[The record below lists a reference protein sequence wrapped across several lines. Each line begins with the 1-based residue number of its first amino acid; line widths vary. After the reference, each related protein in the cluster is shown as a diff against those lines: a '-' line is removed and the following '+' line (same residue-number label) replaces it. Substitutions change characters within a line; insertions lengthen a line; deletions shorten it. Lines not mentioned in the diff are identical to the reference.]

1 MSDSVAPPV
10 AETKPRPLW
19 QSLVRAAFG
28 VAGVVV
34 VVLLVR
40 SAGKEALLEAL
51 LPTLPWLPAL
61 LALDLLR
68 IGADAHATLLAYGD
82 RGAAIPRARLLR
94 AQLVANA
101 VTYLAPAGRTAA
113 EATKA
118 AMLARFTSWPE
129 ATAAAALMQALALF
143 GGAVISIPCVIAS
156 AMILGPTDRITLF
169 IGAQAIG
176 VFGTGLAVR
185 FASRSRGITNFLG
198 RKIRR
203 VEAAADD
210 FHRTSVESSLVP
222 PKPLVSV
229 TIGRTFQVAQ
239 YAILAH
245 AVGVD
250 VTLGRALLAQGVN
263 MVALA
268 VGVLVPGQIGATDGA
283 FALAADALHTTLPR
297 ALAIALVAH
306 VLQVIWIVIGTLT
319 PMVWPVREKK

>member
-1 MSDSVAPPV
+1 MTSDEKAPK
-10 AETKPRPLW
+10 TKRPLW
-19 QSLVRAAFG
+19 QSLVRAGFG

-34 VVLLVR
+34 LVLLVR

-51 LPTLPWLPAL
+51 TPTLPWLPAL
-61 LALDLLR
+61 LVLDFLR
-68 IGADAHATLLAYGD
+68 ILADAHATLLVYGP
-82 RGAAIPRARLLR
+82 RGAAIPRMRLMR

-118 AMLARFTSWPE
+118 AMLHRFTSWPE
-129 ATAAAALMQALALF
+129 ATAAAALMHALSLF
-143 GGAVISIPCVIAS
+143 GGAVISVPCIIA
-156 AMILGPTDRITLF
+156 AAWILGPGDKITLL

-176 VFGTGLAVR
+176 VVGSAFVVR
-185 FASRSRGITNFLG
+185 FAARSRGITDFLG
-198 RKIRR
+198 RRFRR
-203 VEAAADD
+203 VSTAAED
-210 FHRTSVESSLVP
+210 FHRTSVGTSLVP
-222 PKPLVSV
+222 IRPLASISV
-229 TIGRTFQVAQ
+229 GRAFQVMQ

-268 VGVLVPGQIGATDGA
+268 VGVLVPGQLGATDGA
-283 FALAADALHTTLPR
+283 FALAADALSTTMPR

-306 VLQVIWIVIGTLT
+306 VLQVIWIVIGSLT
-319 PMVWPVREKK
+319 PTVWRVRDPVTE